1 MPMKRLLSCY
11 PSDYKN
17 ISAEDLKTAII
28 ASEGR
33 TILGE
38 TVVTAAPLLEGVT
51 NAEVMTAFGADLL
64 VLNEFDVFEKEIV
77 GMETTENPIQQIKDW
92 VGRPIGINLEPVDE
106 AAFVHDE
113 QVTLSPGR
121 LVSKESLQAA
131 DKLGIDFIMLTGNPA
146 TGVSMAAIEEASK
159 QAKEHYSGLVFAG
172 KMHGAGLAEDII
184 DIAQLEAFVRAGADG
199 VLIPASGTAPGVTE
213 EAAFEAT
220 KAIHQLGGVVIS
232 TIGTSQESADSGTIR
247 EIGLS
252 NKRVGVDIHHIGDGD
267 YGRMPAPENMMQL
280 GLTVRGKRHTY
291 FKMAQSLNR

>member
-1 MPMKRLLSCY
+1 M
-11 PSDYKN
+11 
-17 ISAEDLKTAII
+17 SAEDLKTAII

-131 DKLGIDFIMLTGNPA
+131 NKLGIDFIMLTGNPA

-159 QAKEHYSGLVFAG
+159 QAKEHYSGLVFSG

-213 EAAFEAT
+213 EAAFKAT
-220 KAIHQLGGVVIS
+220 KAIHQLGGIVIS

-267 YGRMPAPENMMQL
+267 YGRMPAPENIMQL

>member
-1 MPMKRLLSCY
+1 MKRLLSCY

-17 ISAEDLKTAII
+17 MSAEDLKTAII

-77 GMETTENPIQQIKDW
+77 GMETTKNPIQQIKDW

-106 AAFVHDE
+106 AALIHDE

-146 TGVSMAAIEEASK
+146 TGVSMAAIEKASK

-184 DIAQLEAFVRAGADG
+184 DLAQLEAFVRAGADG

-213 EAAFEAT
+213 EAAFKAT
-220 KAIHQLGGVVIS
+220 KAIHQLGGIVIS

-267 YGRMPAPENMMQL
+267 YGRMPAPENLMQL

>member
-1 MPMKRLLSCY
+1 M
-11 PSDYKN
+11 
-17 ISAEDLKTAII
+17 SAEDLKTAII

-213 EAAFEAT
+213 EAAFKAT

-267 YGRMPAPENMMQL
+267 YGRMPAPENIMQL

>member
-1 MPMKRLLSCY
+1 MKRLLSCY

-17 ISAEDLKTAII
+17 MSAEDLKTAII

-213 EAAFEAT
+213 EAAFKAT

-267 YGRMPAPENMMQL
+267 YGRMPAPENIMQL

>member
-1 MPMKRLLSCY
+1 MKRLLSCY

-17 ISAEDLKTAII
+17 MSAEDLKTAII

-131 DKLGIDFIMLTGNPA
+131 NKLGIDFIMLTGNPA

-213 EAAFEAT
+213 EAAFKAT

-267 YGRMPAPENMMQL
+267 YGRMPAPENIMQL

>member
-1 MPMKRLLSCY
+1 M
-11 PSDYKN
+11 
-17 ISAEDLKTAII
+17 SAEDLKTAII

-213 EAAFEAT
+213 EAAFKAT

>member
-1 MPMKRLLSCY
+1 MKRLLSCY

-17 ISAEDLKTAII
+17 MSAEDLKTAII

-106 AAFVHDE
+106 AALVHDE

-146 TGVSMAAIEEASK
+146 TGVSMVAIEEASK

-213 EAAFEAT
+213 EAAFKAT

-267 YGRMPAPENMMQL
+267 YGRMPAPENIMQL